1 MEDSLLIYK
10 VREPNSAK
18 QPESHAGVRGNL
30 LPEKEENGREAEPC
44 DVMVECALMV
54 AAS

>member
-10 VREPNSAK
+10 VREPNSTN
-18 QPESHAGVRGNL
+18 QPESHAGVRVSL
-30 LPEKEENGREAEPC
+30 LPEKEGNGREAEPC
-44 DVMVECALMV
+44 DVTVECALMV

>member
-1 MEDSLLIYK
+1 M
-10 VREPNSAK
+10 REPNGAK
-18 QPESHAGVRGNL
+18 QPESHAGDRGNL
-30 LPEKEENGREAEPC
+30 LPEKEDNRKEAEPG